1 MINIILVD
9 DHSIFRESL
18 KRLLMAEKIGN
29 VIAEARNGKEFL
41 EIIENTLPDLV
52 LMDIAMPI
60 MDGVEA
66 TRRAIDKHPGLQ
78 IIALSMF
85 GDEKYY
91 QKMIE
96 AGAKGFVLKNADID
110 ELENAIS
117 EVISGGN
124 WFSNELLRKV
134 IFSMSKDNV
143 NELLSSR
150 EHEVLRFICKGY
162 SNEQIAQELNLS
174 FDTIKWHRSNILSK
188 TGCKNTASLIMYSI
202 RNKLVE
208 V

>member
-29 VIAEARNGKEFL
+29 VVAEAKNGKEFL
-41 EIIENTLPDLV
+41 DIIENILPDLV

-66 TRRAIDKHPGLQ
+66 TRKAIEKHPSMQ

-85 GDEKYY
+85 GEERYY

-96 AGAKGFVLKNADID
+96 AGAKGFVLKNADIN

-117 EVISGGN
+117 EVTSGGN

-134 IFSMSKDNV
+134 IFSMSKNSV
-143 NELLSSR
+143 SELLSSR
-150 EHEVLRFICKGY
+150 ELEILRIICKGY
-162 SNEQIAQELNLS
+162 SNEQIAKELNLS

>member
-29 VIAEARNGKEFL
+29 VIAEAKNGKEFL
-41 EIIENTLPDLV
+41 EIIENIVPDLV
-52 LMDIAMPI
+52 LMDISMPI

-66 TRRAIDKHPGLQ
+66 TRKAIEKHPDLQ
-78 IIALSMF
+78 IITLSMF

-96 AGAKGFVLKNADID
+96 AGAKGFVLKNADIE

-117 EVISGGN
+117 EVSSGGN

-134 IFSMSKDNV
+134 IFSMSKNSV

-150 EHEVLRFICKGY
+150 ELEVLRFICKGY
-162 SNEQIAQELNLS
+162 SNEQIAKELNLS